1 MNLAK
6 EVSAALLAGKE
17 VGFASD
23 FPWLGEIPEELKLL
37 EEGKEKPEIGI
48 YVTNGY
54 MEHPFVHTLYLI
66 PRVITTGVGCKKE
79 TPKEIVE
86 KVIRRACDEQ
96 LIPSVAM
103 EQLEYCD
110 ERNLPFIT
118 YSKEELEEVEGTY
131 ASSSFVKDVTGVDNV
146 CERAALLGS
155 SREGKGRLILRKFA
169 QDGVT
174 VALAM
179 KKWSVNF
186 E

>member
-1 MNLAK
+1 M
-6 EVSAALLAGKE
+6 
-17 VGFASD
+17 
-23 FPWLGEIPEELKLL
+23 
-37 EEGKEKPEIGI
+37 
-48 YVTNGY
+48 TTGY

-103 EQLEYCD
+103 EQVASIDLKKDEEGILEYCE
-110 ERNLPFIT
+110 ERNLPFVT